1 VHINESLP
9 KQNKRLFSI
18 CPEYKKANRYKY
30 IWTKNGK
37 TVLQQGGESDVI
49 VISKERDLLQ
59 YNITDGVE
67 KFLVKFAFF
76 SSFHVV

>member
-1 VHINESLP
+1 VYISESLS
-9 KQNKRLFSI
+9 KQNKRLFNI
-18 CPEYKKANRYKY
+18 FLEYKKANRYKY

-37 TVLQQGGESDVI
+37 TLFKQGVESDVI

-67 KFLVKFAFF
+67 
-76 SSFHVV
+76 